1 MKKVLKEAPVKSISV
16 PSLSEEQW
24 GRKLNSSISS
34 KVEQKELVP
43 IVRKVDV
50 MCLSIEGIE
59 KSSNVKKKQKKHKT
73 PTLPKNLISACFG
86 NHEQEPVI
94 HSSGRVQIFLFSF
107 GHHQ

>member
-1 MKKVLKEAPVKSISV
+1 MKKVPKEAPVKNISV
-16 PSLSEEQW
+16 LSPSEKQW

-34 KVEQKELVP
+34 KVEQNELVP

-59 KSSNVKKKQKKHKT
+59 KSSNVKKKHKR
-73 PTLPKNLISACFG
+73 PNLPKNLISACFG

-94 HSSGRVQIFLFSF
+94 HSPG
-107 GHHQ
+107 